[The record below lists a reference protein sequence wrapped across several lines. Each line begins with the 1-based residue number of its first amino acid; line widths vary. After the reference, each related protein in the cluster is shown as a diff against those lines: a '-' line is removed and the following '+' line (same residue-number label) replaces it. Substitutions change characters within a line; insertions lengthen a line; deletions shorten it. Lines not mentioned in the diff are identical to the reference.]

1 MKRGVI
7 TLYVRAACPLCKE
20 AEATL
25 RALVVEQGVERIDI
39 VDIESDASLH
49 QRFIAEIPAIEIGD
63 LLLTNASGRLRIAA
77 FLEAAAAVDDRE
89 NDRAVT
95 R

>member
-7 TLYVRAACPLCKE
+7 TLYVRAACPLCEE

-25 RALVVEQGVERIDI
+25 RALVAEQGVERIDI

-49 QRFIAEIPAIEIGD
+49 QRFVAVDDVPPHAGP
-63 LLLTNASGRLRIAA
+63 
-77 FLEAAAAVDDRE
+77 AAVDDRE
-89 NDRAVT
+89 NGRAVT